1 MLFSFPPEDS
11 LFGRAV
17 PREIASVRARDTRL
31 RAARRN
37 LRDRFPH
44 ADLLRQQD
52 VRVKGVSN
60 EAWFAYRDGRAAASA
75 PSTAWWEERGVARV
89 VANASGRLTH
99 PNAACRA
106 LLGIPRS
113 DGQLPMTRDFM
124 PETTCREL
132 ADGAEWLAGIHDG
145 TSSTIV
151 RSASNGVIDAEF
163 RVVRDGA
170 GSGRHDLWLRTFAD
184 RDADDDRRAI
194 SASPIARLSAAHQH
208 LLLSAGTRRRLVAGE
223 RLRAS
228 VAGEPWAVLVV
239 AGIVR
244 LYVSTEGLEPT
255 FQYGS
260 QGSLLGTHSL
270 GADESLALGFQ
281 TVTPSTV
288 IQLDADRVVELAE
301 SDLPFARAL
310 AFDAQH
316 LLQATLRLYA
326 VRSAANLSQRLAR
339 EIMMLA
345 DLEPGVPL
353 VSVTAQQLAECVG
366 SIRESVGRTLADFR
380 RRGWVATTYHG
391 VIVLDPGALRALGAV
406 DIA

>member
-1 MLFSFPPEDS
+1 M
-11 LFGRAV
+11 A
-17 PREIASVRARDTRL
+17 
-31 RAARRN
+31 
-37 LRDRFPH
+37 
-44 ADLLRQQD
+44 
-52 VRVKGVSN
+52 
-60 EAWFAYRDGRAAASA
+60 
-75 PSTAWWEERGVARV
+75 
-89 VANASGRLTH
+89 
-99 PNAACRA
+99 
-106 LLGIPRS
+106 
-113 DGQLPMTRDFM
+113 RDFM

-132 ADGAEWLAGIHDG
+132 ADGAEWLPDVRDG
-145 TSSTIV
+145 TSRTTV
-151 RSASNGVIDAEF
+151 RSVDHGVMDAEF
-163 RVVRDGA
+163 RAVWDGA
-170 GSGRHDLWLRTFAD
+170 GAGRHELWLRTFAD
-184 RDADDDRRAI
+184 RDADDERRAI
-194 SASPIARLSAAHQH
+194 TSSPVAKLSPAHHQH
-208 LLLSAGTRRRLVAGE
+208 LLSAGTRRRLAAGE

-260 QGSLLGTHSL
+260 QGSLLGTHSV
-270 GADESLALGFQ
+270 GVGERLALGFQ

-288 IQLDADRVVELAE
+288 IQLDAASVAELAE

-310 AFDAQH
+310 ASDARH

-339 EIMMLA
+339 EIMMRA
-345 DLEPGVPL
+345 DLEPGVSL